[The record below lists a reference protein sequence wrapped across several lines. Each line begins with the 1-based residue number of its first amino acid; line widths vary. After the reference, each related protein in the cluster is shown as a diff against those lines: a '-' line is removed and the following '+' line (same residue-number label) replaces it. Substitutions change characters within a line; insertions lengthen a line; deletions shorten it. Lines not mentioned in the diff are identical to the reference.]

1 MATTDGQLVSRRGL
15 LRGSLALAALASL
28 SGCTGTASGGG
39 SSTPPA
45 AGSAASEPATLS
57 LGILEPVC
65 IDPFNAV
72 DEAGAQVAYQLFDP
86 LTRYD
91 FEAGELVYLAAE
103 SCAASED
110 RRTFTFVLREAT
122 FHDGTPV
129 RSADFKR
136 AWERIASPISAA
148 TQYHGASSAA
158 YLLSLVEG
166 YQALRDGSA
175 TGLSGVACPDDRT
188 LAVTLSIPY
197 ADFPYV
203 VANPC
208 LAPVPAAAEEDAAAF
223 AVHPV
228 GNGPFSL
235 AEAYS
240 KGDTELELVAYEGY
254 TGDAPRIAGARL
266 FVYQTMSDS
275 YQALEEGDLMAS
287 PCPVERVDTGA
298 AAWRSDDPA
307 LELTRDRRCVLGCT
321 PTVSML
327 VCNTAAA
334 PLDNAGLRY
343 AVSMAIDRED
353 LARTVFRDARMAAD
367 GVVAPDVPGYRTGA
381 WPYAVYD
388 ADAATQLLDT
398 LYPRDSSGERDV
410 HLTLSYSSGSGQDD
424 AMEAIA
430 SDLEAVGITCDLD
443 PVPYDALRNRL
454 ATGNFQLG
462 RFDWTPGFMSM
473 DNVLYPLF
481 DSASIGSRNYARY
494 SDEQVDALIFEAR
507 GQVGEEVRIE
517 LLQQAE
523 DIVAADCPVIPYL
536 FGGFSFSGTQE
547 LESLPVDPLGYAH
560 LAEAELAE

>member
-28 SGCTGTASGGG
+28 SGCTGTASDGG

-175 TGLSGVACPDDRT
+175 TGLSGVACHDDRT

-223 AVHPV
+223 AVRPV

-240 KGDTELELVAYEGY
+240 KGDAGLELVAYDGY
-254 TGDAPRIAGARL
+254 AGDAPRIAGARL
-266 FVYQTMSDS
+266 AVYQTMSDS
-275 YQALEEGDLMAS
+275 
-287 PCPVERVDTGA
+287 
-298 AAWRSDDPA
+298 
-307 LELTRDRRCVLGCT
+307 
-321 PTVSML
+321 
-327 VCNTAAA
+327 
-334 PLDNAGLRY
+334 
-343 AVSMAIDRED
+343 
-353 LARTVFRDARMAAD
+353 
-367 GVVAPDVPGYRTGA
+367 
-381 WPYAVYD
+381 
-388 ADAATQLLDT
+388 
-398 LYPRDSSGERDV
+398 
-410 HLTLSYSSGSGQDD
+410 
-424 AMEAIA
+424 
-430 SDLEAVGITCDLD
+430 
-443 PVPYDALRNRL
+443 
-454 ATGNFQLG
+454 
-462 RFDWTPGFMSM
+462 
-473 DNVLYPLF
+473 
-481 DSASIGSRNYARY
+481 
-494 SDEQVDALIFEAR
+494 
-507 GQVGEEVRIE
+507 
-517 LLQQAE
+517 
-523 DIVAADCPVIPYL
+523 
-536 FGGFSFSGTQE
+536 
-547 LESLPVDPLGYAH
+547 
-560 LAEAELAE
+560 